1 MIDGRIIQEIEEI
14 KTKEFVVGDVWP
26 DLIQQERQFIVAQ
39 LAALFLRF
47 PSVSEVKSFPLKDL
61 EEIFKTALKQ
71 NCSTISETLYKLIL
85 IKSIKIKEK

>member
-14 KTKEFVVGDVWP
+14 QVKEYFIRDVWP
-26 DLIQQERQFIVAQ
+26 DLIQQERQFIVAK

-47 PSVSEVKSFPLKDL
+47 PSVSEVKDFPLKDL
-61 EEIFKTALKQ
+61 EEIFKTELEKH
-71 NCSTISETLYKLIL
+71 CSTISETLYKLIL

>member
-1 MIDGRIIQEIEEI
+1 MIDGRIIQEVEEI
-14 KTKEFVVGDVWP
+14 KIKEFIVGDIWP

-39 LAALFLRF
+39 LAVLFLRF

-61 EEIFKTALKQ
+61 EEIFKSSLKQ